1 MPEENAHRRQAEH
14 NEAFLTTLDL
24 ATSPYLDWAVTAVF
38 YAALHYIRALAAR
51 HHFTNI
57 SSYADMDRLFER
69 VVVFRRRDDLYAD
82 YRQLKDDS
90 RAARYDCRRFTP
102 AEVAGL
108 RDEELHRVRIFV
120 LAEIGTAA

>member
-14 NEAFLTTLDL
+14 NETFLAAWDL

-51 HHFTNI
+51 HHFTNV

-69 VVVFRRRDDLYAD
+69 VAVFRRRHDLYAD

-90 RAARYDCRRFTP
+90 RAARYDCRRFVP

-108 RDEELHRVRIFV
+108 RDEELRRIRSFV
-120 LAEIGTAA
+120 LGELGTAA